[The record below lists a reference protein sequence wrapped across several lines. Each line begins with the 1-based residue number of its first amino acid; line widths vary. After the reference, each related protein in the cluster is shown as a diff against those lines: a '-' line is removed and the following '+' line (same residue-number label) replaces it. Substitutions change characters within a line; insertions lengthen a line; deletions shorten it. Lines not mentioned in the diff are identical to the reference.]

1 MRQAPNWNLM
11 DNLFEFDRA
20 ESSGQIFFRKI
31 FESFI
36 VLGTMYLAWTWGQYT
51 LRISDIVLPL
61 GLARYVD
68 ISFMHG
74 NTLPLWNAGLISVL
88 VLLGWAR
95 LGRWPYA
102 IAFVLLIIQYAA
114 RFTLGEIPHSSNLVG
129 MGLLGFA
136 CGQLFYPDETSR
148 SRFGLGFTY
157 FFLGLAYTSAAI
169 SKLVASGITW
179 PDGRH
184 LWMWINEKA
193 VDEIA
198 RSGFVELNF
207 VQELALSSLLIATLF
222 LAFGLIAELF
232 SWLVWFRRT
241 RMWVM
246 LAILGLH
253 VGIWLTMD
261 ILFILSVYELIIL
274 AFPWDE
280 WIDKMLERRRRA

>member
-1 MRQAPNWNLM
+1 M
-11 DNLFEFDRA
+11 
-20 ESSGQIFFRKI
+20 
-31 FESFI
+31 
-36 VLGTMYLAWTWGQYT
+36 
-51 LRISDIVLPL
+51 
-61 GLARYVD
+61 
-68 ISFMHG
+68 
-74 NTLPLWNAGLISVL
+74 
-88 VLLGWAR
+88 
-95 LGRWPYA
+95 
-102 IAFVLLIIQYAA
+102 
-114 RFTLGEIPHSSNLVG
+114 
-129 MGLLGFA
+129 
-136 CGQLFYPDETSR
+136 
-148 SRFGLGFTY
+148 GFTY

-232 SWLVWFRRT
+232 SWLVWFKHT

>member
-20 ESSGQIFFRKI
+20 ESSGQIIFRKI

-179 PDGRH
+179 SDGRH

-207 VQELALSSLLIATLF
+207 VQELALSLATYSYPVFSFWPDSRTVFMVSLVQAHSNVGYAGHFGTTRGH
-222 LAFGLIAELF
+222 LADYGHSVHPFGLRIDH
-232 SWLVWFRRT
+232 
-241 RMWVM
+241 
-246 LAILGLH
+246 LGLSL
-253 VGIWLTMD
+253 G
-261 ILFILSVYELIIL
+261 
-274 AFPWDE
+274 
-280 WIDKMLERRRRA
+280 